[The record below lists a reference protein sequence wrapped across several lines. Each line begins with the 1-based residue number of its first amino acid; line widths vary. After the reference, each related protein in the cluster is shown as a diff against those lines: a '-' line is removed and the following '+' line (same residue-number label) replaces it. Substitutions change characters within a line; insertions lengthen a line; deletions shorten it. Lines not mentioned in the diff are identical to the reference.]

1 MENRLTLR
9 VVAVLL
15 ITMFSIAFIA
25 AKGGIR
31 HRDTTTPVV
40 LGMDPSNP
48 GHNTDVTFTVQM
60 SGSVTSDTDVTI
72 GCTNPSAFTDLPTD
86 VVVTTGNSS
95 ATFHATTSSTSGY
108 FIVAATA
115 NGGTA
120 LAYPH

>member
-1 MENRLTLR
+1 MRNQFTLR
-9 VVAVLL
+9 VLAVLL
-15 ITMFSIAFIA
+15 VSMSSVAFLA
-25 AKGGIR
+25 AKGGVR

-48 GHNTDVTFTVQM
+48 GQNTNVTFTIQM
-60 SGSVTSDTDVTI
+60 SGSVSSDTDVAI
-72 GCTNPSAFTDLPTD
+72 GCTNPSAFTNLPTD
-86 VVVTTGNSS
+86 VVVTAGNSQ
-95 ATFHATTSSTSGY
+95 ATFQATTSSTSGY